1 MFELIIVGIM
11 FAGLVGLG
19 CFGMAFIAAE
29 LYKDYEEVRGLL
41 HDEIE
46 D

>member
-1 MFELIIVGIM
+1 MQVFSGWFYSFII
-11 FAGLVGLG
+11 
-19 CFGMAFIAAE
+19 FGMAFIAAE
-29 LYKDYEEVRGLL
+29 LYRDYEEVRGLL

>member
-11 FAGLVGLG
+11 FAGLAGLG

-29 LYKDYEEVRGLL
+29 LYKDYVEVRGLL

>member
-11 FAGLVGLG
+11 FAMLVGLG
-19 CFGMAFIAAE
+19 CFGMAVIAAE
-29 LYKDYEEVRGLL
+29 LYGDYEEVRRLL
-41 HDEIE
+41 HNEIE

>member
-11 FAGLVGLG
+11 FAILVGLG

-29 LYKDYEEVRGLL
+29 LYGDYEEVRRLL

>member
-11 FAGLVGLG
+11 FAGLFGLS

-29 LYKDYEEVRGLL
+29 LYGNYEEVRRLL
-41 HDEIE
+41 HDEIK

>member
-29 LYKDYEEVRGLL
+29 LYGDYEEVRRLL
-41 HDEIE
+41 HNEIA

>member
-19 CFGMAFIAAE
+19 CFGMAVIAAE
-29 LYKDYEEVRGLL
+29 LYKDYEEVRRLL
-41 HDEIE
+41 HDEIK

>member
-1 MFELIIVGIM
+1 MFELIIVSIT

-29 LYKDYEEVRGLL
+29 LYRDYEAVRRLL